1 MKKLFLLLL
10 IGVFSLSNLKAQE
23 KADEVLAKAFS
34 QAKKEHKKVLLIFHA
49 SWCGWCKKMDKN
61 MQVPEV
67 APYFSKNFVTTHLT
81 VMEMPAKKSLENPGA
96 DEILKK
102 YGGSEDQGI
111 PFFVIINPKNEQM
124 EENSLNEKKE
134 NLGCPSSPEEVDSF
148 IKKLQ
153 KTTKLAKDDEKNIRE
168 VFTAKK

>member
-1 MKKLFLLLL
+1 MVG
-10 IGVFSLSNLKAQE
+10 IFSFTNLKAQE
-23 KADEVLAKAFS
+23 KADAVLSKAFS

-67 APYFSKNFVTTHLT
+67 APYFTKNFVTTHLT

-96 DEILKK
+96 EEILKK

-111 PFFVIINPKNEQM
+111 PFFVIINPNNGEM

-148 IKKLQ
+148 IKKLE
-153 KTTKLAKDDEKNIRE
+153 KTTKLKKDDEKNIRE

>member
-1 MKKLFLLLL
+1 
-10 IGVFSLSNLKAQE
+10 
-23 KADEVLAKAFS
+23 
-34 QAKKEHKKVLLIFHA
+34 
-49 SWCGWCKKMDKN
+49 
-61 MQVPEV
+61 MQLPEV

-153 KTTKLAKDDEKNIRE
+153 KITKLAKDDEKNIRE